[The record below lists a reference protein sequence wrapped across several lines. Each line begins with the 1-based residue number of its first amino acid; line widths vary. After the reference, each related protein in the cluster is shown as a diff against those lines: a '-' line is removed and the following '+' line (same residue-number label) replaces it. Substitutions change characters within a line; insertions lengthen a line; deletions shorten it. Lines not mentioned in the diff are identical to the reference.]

1 MQVRDGNKVRIRLCC
16 LMCVPVQQ
24 RKHIKINTAIGARY
38 RSISIGDLTRTRRRQ
53 RGQRLL
59 GNVFIFYFSISQLS
73 SSIQWACG
81 VTYSLPLPSLFAEC
95 FYWCQQTRLS
105 LQGIVGKDSVI
116 ASHITLPRLAI
127 PQPSH
132 VPPCSLPGT
141 WHTELTLGRRRGG
154 RGQKDVNQ

>member
-73 SSIQWACG
+73 SSIQWACWMYIRCRCRRCLRNVSTG
-81 VTYSLPLPSLFAEC
+81 ASKPDFPSKESLAKT
-95 FYWCQQTRLS
+95 QLS
-105 LQGIVGKDSVI
+105 QVI
-116 ASHITLPRLAI
+116 
-127 PQPSH
+127 
-132 VPPCSLPGT
+132 
-141 WHTELTLGRRRGG
+141 
-154 RGQKDVNQ
+154 